1 LYADPSRAAK
11 VLGWRPVR
19 DLRAILDSAWK
30 WEQKLQASNYQ
41 L

>member
-1 LYADPSRAAK
+1 LYADAARARQ
-11 VLGWRPVR
+11 VLGWQPAR

-30 WEQKLQASNYQ
+30 WEQKLQASGYQ